1 MRTGLLR
8 GLRDFSAEGSALSGA
23 TLHDPLSVI
32 YEAAMKLLTENKSLD
47 GIICGSSAGAVAI
60 ASAIEASGRTVGGD
74 IDMVSKQPANLLRF
88 MKPEI
93 MTVGEDIRL
102 AGRELA
108 KAVIARIEG
117 VPAERLQS
125 ISLPDGRLVYPN

>member
-1 MRTGLLR
+1 M
-8 GLRDFSAEGSALSGA
+8 
-23 TLHDPLSVI
+23 
-32 YEAAMKLLTENKSLD
+32 
-47 GIICGSSAGAVAI
+47 
-60 ASAIEASGRTVGGD
+60 
-74 IDMVSKQPANLLRF
+74 LRF

-117 VPAERLQS
+117 VPPERLQS